1 MRVTILV
8 PYLLTVLV
16 SVGLD
21 HRFTLGTGVLSLT
34 TLLPLVIAIVTC
46 LPAYALVYWDHGAR
60 KSLAF
65 VFGMVITISPVY
77 FIFLAQTK
85 AHAFAS
91 AVGGGGAV
99 YVAAKRN
106 ASVLHVPFHEL
117 YATFAASHF
126 FIAFDVAAMLTVSH
140 IWWMAGNLG
149 NTTWPIWMLV
159 VCFLAAPFFYNPQVK
174 GS

>member
-1 MRVTILV
+1 M
-8 PYLLTVLV
+8 
-16 SVGLD
+16 
-21 HRFTLGTGVLSLT
+21 
-34 TLLPLVIAIVTC
+34 
-46 LPAYALVYWDHGAR
+46 
-60 KSLAF
+60 
-65 VFGMVITISPVY
+65 
-77 FIFLAQTK
+77 
-85 AHAFAS
+85 
-91 AVGGGGAV
+91 GGGGAV

-159 VCFLAAPFFYNPQVK
+159 VCFLAAPFLYNPQAFELSTVQHDFRQWQQWMVGGGWDRWWRASRAPK
-174 GS
+174 AAGGFGAAAEEQAWGTQFFRAFKCFFYGFVACVVPAKVRFRVRVRVRVRG